1 MIVNWIRLGED
12 TVTVGKIVC
21 LGRNYRAHAQELG
34 NPVPQE
40 PVIFLKPSSSI
51 IHDGDSIII
60 PPRSQD
66 VHHEVELAVLI
77 GKEARHVDRADAM
90 DHVRGWGVLLDMTA
104 RDIQSRAKDKG
115 LPWSVAKGFDT
126 FCPVSDF
133 VERNVVN
140 DPANLSI
147 RLEVNGEVRQDGSTA
162 HMIFP
167 VDFIIHYIS
176 HIMTLYPGDL
186 IATGTPEG
194 VARVDPGD
202 RLLASV
208 EGVGSLSVGVK

>member
-1 MIVNWIRLGED
+1 MMVNWIRLGED

-140 DPANLSI
+140 DPADLSI

-208 EGVGSLSVGVK
+208 EGVGSLSVDVK